1 MKEFSKA
8 TTLIIAIIITTLS
21 FFGCNSDDEKA
32 KQALANTVITDE
44 TKNTEP
50 KALPNVKPKVTL
62 EKNSLAIKA
71 GDCAFLKYTVTPD
84 DFTNSISFKSDN
96 EAVAVVD
103 SAGRVDALSIGTANI
118 KAEVNGSYAICKI
131 TVTKSKSEN
140 KSLFSTAYTAN
151 EDILSKNK
159 SGTTYRHLYKIE
171 VNRTKNCVTVYTYDE
186 NGEYTVPVRAMICS
200 TGKDKGTVT
209 GDFKIGVK
217 YRWLPLF
224 GDVYGQYVSGFY
236 GNFLFHSVP
245 YLQES
250 PDSLKA
256 EEYNKLG
263 QEASLGCVRLAVSDA
278 KWIYK
283 NCEEGT
289 AVSIFDSEKDGPLG
303 TPPSMHIDTNS
314 TWDPTDD
321 NKSNPYRTK
330 TPQIYGATDKTIK
343 KGEAFYPLDGIT
355 AVDTCQNDI
364 TDSIKVIGTV
374 LTNKSGKYHL
384 TYKVTDALSRV
395 ATKDIYITVE

>member
-8 TTLIIAIIITTLS
+8 TALIIAIIITMLT

-50 KALPNVKPKVTL
+50 KAVPSVKPKITL
-62 EKNSLAIKA
+62 EKDSLALKA
-71 GDCAFLKYTVTPD
+71 GSSAFLTYTVTPNNY
-84 DFTNSISFKSDN
+84 TNSVSFKSDN

-118 KAEVNGSYAICKI
+118 KAEVNGSYALCKI
-131 TVTKSKSEN
+131 TVTESKSEN

-151 EDILSKNK
+151 DDILYENAVSD
-159 SGTTYRHLYKIE
+159 SYHHLYKIE

-209 GDFKIGVK
+209 GNFEIGVK

-236 GNFLFHSVP
+236 GNYLFHSVP
-245 YLQES
+245 YLEES
-250 PDSLKA
+250 PDTLKA

-263 QEASLGCVRLAVSDA
+263 QEASLGCVRLAVADA
-278 KWIYK
+278 KWIYD
-283 NCEEGT
+283 NCDEGT
-289 AVSIFDSEKDGPLG
+289 AVSVFDSEKDGPLG

-330 TPQIYGATDKTIK
+330 TPQIYGANDKTIK
-343 KGEAFYPLDGIT
+343 KGEPFDLLDGIT

-364 TDSIKVIGTV
+364 THKIKVTGSV
-374 LTNKSGKYHL
+374 LTNKAGKYHL